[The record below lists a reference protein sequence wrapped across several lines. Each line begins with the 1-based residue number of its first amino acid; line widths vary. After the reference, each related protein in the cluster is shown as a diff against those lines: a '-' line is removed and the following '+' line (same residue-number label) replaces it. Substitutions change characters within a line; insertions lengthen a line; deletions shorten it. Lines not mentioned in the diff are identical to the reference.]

1 MDQKRLDWIMSG
13 LNQYTLTKNED
24 QFVKTTLENFEQKHT
39 LTENQEERLETLYK
53 EKSKLLPNRRD
64 NHFPMRKNL
73 SQKARVR
80 MPRRKVF

>member
-39 LTENQEERLETLYK
+39 LTEYQEERLETLYK

-64 NHFPMRKNL
+64 NHFPMRKNH